1 MLCCFCVAMK
11 QLYQVLNIQ
20 GIRKTTPLEPEKVV
34 ITLQHLLLLPL
45 VKVRLF
51 SIS

>member
-1 MLCCFCVAMK
+1 MLFLCRAMK

-20 GIRKTTPLEPEKVV
+20 GIRKTTPLALVEKV